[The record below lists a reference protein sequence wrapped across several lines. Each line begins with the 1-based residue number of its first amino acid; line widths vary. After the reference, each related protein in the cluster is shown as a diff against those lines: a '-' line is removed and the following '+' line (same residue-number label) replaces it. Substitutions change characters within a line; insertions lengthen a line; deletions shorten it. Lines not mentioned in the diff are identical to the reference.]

1 VAIADAIA
9 GRKPP
14 KIGYDFPTVD
24 DGLAGMA
31 FIESAVKS
39 SKRGAKWVKFP
50 KL

>member
-1 VAIADAIA
+1 VAFTDSIA

-14 KIGYDFPTVD
+14 KQGYDFPTIT

-50 KL
+50 KV